1 VEEWPDGTLTARYGF
16 RHTLYQQV
24 VYDRV
29 PVMRRLR
36 LHRQIGVRL
45 EVGYGAQ
52 AGERA
57 AELAMHFDRGRL
69 YVRAVSYW
77 QQAGEQALRR
87 WAYPEAIGYLQHCLE
102 GLQTL
107 PDTRERAQQE
117 LEVQLALGHAFS
129 AIRGPA
135 AVAVERAY
143 TRAEE
148 LCRQVGEVP
157 LRFAVLRGLRELYL
171 GRGEVAAAQALVEQS

>member
-1 VEEWPDGTLTARYGF
+1 
-16 RHTLYQQV
+16 

-29 PVMRRLR
+29 PVVRRLR
-36 LHRQIGVRL
+36 LRRQIGARL

-52 AGERA
+52 ARERA

-69 YVRAVSYW
+69 YARAVSYW
-77 QQAGEQALRR
+77 QQAAEQALQR

-107 PDTRERAQQE
+107 PDTRERARQE
-117 LEVQLALGHAFS
+117 LQGQLGPGHACS

-135 AVAVERAY
+135 TVAVEHAY

-148 LCRQVGEVP
+148 LCQQVGEVP
-157 LRFAVLRGLRELYL
+157 LRIAVLRGLRELYL
-171 GRGEVAAAQALVEQS
+171 GRGEVAAAQALVEQSLSLAQQAQDPLLLLEAHVML